1 VLSSELVLG
10 IKASLRVMFRIL
22 ELGLPTGLK
31 FTVRVSKGGRN
42 ISDGRF
48 WGKQVSGLRGTA
60 VWGTKIPAFSSVSQ
74 TFTSA
79 RCPPISTVSFTNS
92 VHFLPYCDRRRE
104 ALGAFWNVIAAL
116 PSERLTPSSLGVD
129 AKKPIRAVRSV
140 TRRLARPAA
149 ESRHGGLYVLLPFLI
164 YLLFKMYFNDSCQ
177 TNYLKI

>member
-1 VLSSELVLG
+1 MVDFGGSRCPGLG
-10 IKASLRVMFRIL
+10 GQQSGGQKFLHSLPSLRLLLLLVVRRYRPYLSPIPSISFR
-22 ELGLPTGLK
+22 PA
-31 FTVRVSKGGRN
+31 TVGG
-42 ISDGRF
+42 
-48 WGKQVSGLRGTA
+48 
-60 VWGTKIPAFSSVSQ
+60 
-74 TFTSA
+74 
-79 RCPPISTVSFTNS
+79 
-92 VHFLPYCDRRRE
+92 E

-164 YLLFKMYFNDSCQ
+164 YLLFKIYFNESCQ